1 MNDQPICPRC
11 NNQAARISPL
21 FGVLICEKCV
31 AGDRKDRKTGKSAE
45 FSTQTQADRIQ
56 NQRDAHEKD
65 MLPPTTHEGKPSEE
79 FARAYPDKAEQ
90 VKKDYEEVS
99 GELFNW

>member
-1 MNDQPICPRC
+1 MQNPCPRC
-11 NNQAARISPL
+11 NKSEARISPL

-31 AGDRKDRKTGKSAE
+31 DEDRKMRKPGDSPE
-45 FSTQTQADRIQ
+45 FYSQTMQTRVQ
-56 NQRDAHEKD
+56 QQRDAHEKD
-65 MLPPTTHEGKPSEE
+65 ILPPTTHEGKPSEE

-99 GELFNW
+99 GKLFNW